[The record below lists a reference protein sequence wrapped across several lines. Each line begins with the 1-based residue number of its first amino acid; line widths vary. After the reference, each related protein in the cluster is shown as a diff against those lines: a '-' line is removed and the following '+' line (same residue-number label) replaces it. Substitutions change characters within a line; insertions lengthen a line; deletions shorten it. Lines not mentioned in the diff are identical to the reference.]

1 MTQAHSRSRTLI
13 TSILLFLIVFG
24 LWQAYDLILLYVSM
38 APSLNYA
45 FYFATYAI
53 AFAVFVAFV
62 KFGKSDFKK
71 QGFKVPSNVPRTL
84 LLSLFFVGY
93 YIFVILVPGSIF
105 GFSLRPLPSIFFI
118 AFNIARA
125 IVIGIITESVFR
137 GYIFKNLVENHGF
150 FTSLYLSSIMFGLHR
165 YDDPV
170 SIINLLDMSA
180 NQIMTD
186 VVFIEVLP
194 AFVAGLFLGYMFYKM
209 DWSLLGP
216 IIFRVGILIYFPLS
230 PITVGMQWWMGLTFE
245 IVAYA
250 GLILI
255 VDSII
260 KEPRYRRKK
269 YGLES

>member
-1 MTQAHSRSRTLI
+1 M
-13 TSILLFLIVFG
+13 
-24 LWQAYDLILLYVSM
+24 LYVSIETT
-38 APSLNYA
+38 LIYV
-45 FYFATYAI
+45 FYLATYVI
-53 AFAVFVAFV
+53 AFGIFVAFV
-62 KFGKSDFKK
+62 KLGKSDFKK
-71 QGFKVPSNVPRTL
+71 QGFKAPTNTRKTVII
-84 LLSLFFVGY
+84 SLIFVGY
-93 YIFVILVPGSIF
+93 YIFVILVPGAIF
-105 GFSLRPLPSIFFI
+105 GFSLRSIPDIPFI

-125 IVIGIITESVFR
+125 VAIAIVTESVFR
-137 GYIFKNLVENHGF
+137 GYIFKNLVGNHGF

-170 SIINLLDMSA
+170 SIINLLNMTA
-180 NQIMTD
+180 NEIITD

-209 DWSLLGP
+209 NWSLLGP

-260 KEPRYRRKK
+260 KEPKYRRKK